1 MAFPRKLKR
10 LGLFGQM
17 TALMA
22 IVLLVSLLLVTVFF
36 SSIIDGMIE
45 RTTGE
50 KALAAAELIAEHPD
64 IIDAFADQNPAARI
78 QPIAE
83 TLRKRTGADYVV
95 IANTEGIRYSH
106 PHENQIGQKTE
117 TSNKAPLA
125 GKSTVFIGNGI
136 LGEAV
141 KAKTPIF
148 NREGDII
155 GVSSVGFL
163 TTEIKDDILF
173 YQLRVA
179 GFGGLALL
187 IGIPGAL
194 YIARRV
200 KKLIFGLEPEEISRA
215 FSEKQAILESV
226 GDATLAVGPDLQI
239 LSANKRARV
248 ILGSHVD
255 GELTEPQL
263 QAFIKQAAEN
273 PEKITQQRLLIASTL
288 YIVDAAPILAKH
300 AAIGFVLTIRPF
312 SEVEDLAN
320 ELLEIKQHTE
330 HMRAQTHEYLNK
342 LNTLNGLLLL
352 EKYEEAK
359 AFMKAEV
366 TELQE
371 TVTFLMASVKDPLIV
386 AALLGKVNRAKE
398 MKAAL
403 TFAEGSTWLD
413 YPATIKSDHVV
424 TVIGNLIDN
433 ALEAAVA
440 HQGANAHVHIAF
452 TDFGNDMIMDIEDNG
467 KGMTPKEEAHYLQT
481 GATSKSEGQHGLGL
495 TIMQHALH
503 QLHGTWF
510 MAERPGG
517 GMRMT
522 IAIPKHK
529 RL

>member
-117 TSNKAPLA
+117 TSNEAPLA

-148 NREGDII
+148 NREGNII

-200 KKLIFGLEPEEISRA
+200 KN
-215 FSEKQAILESV
+215 
-226 GDATLAVGPDLQI
+226 
-239 LSANKRARV
+239 LSS
-248 ILGSHVD
+248 G
-255 GELTEPQL
+255 
-263 QAFIKQAAEN
+263 
-273 PEKITQQRLLIASTL
+273 
-288 YIVDAAPILAKH
+288 
-300 AAIGFVLTIRPF
+300 
-312 SEVEDLAN
+312 
-320 ELLEIKQHTE
+320 
-330 HMRAQTHEYLNK
+330 
-342 LNTLNGLLLL
+342 
-352 EKYEEAK
+352 
-359 AFMKAEV
+359 
-366 TELQE
+366 
-371 TVTFLMASVKDPLIV
+371 
-386 AALLGKVNRAKE
+386 
-398 MKAAL
+398 
-403 TFAEGSTWLD
+403 
-413 YPATIKSDHVV
+413 
-424 TVIGNLIDN
+424 
-433 ALEAAVA
+433 
-440 HQGANAHVHIAF
+440 
-452 TDFGNDMIMDIEDNG
+452 
-467 KGMTPKEEAHYLQT
+467 
-481 GATSKSEGQHGLGL
+481 
-495 TIMQHALH
+495 
-503 QLHGTWF
+503 
-510 MAERPGG
+510 
-517 GMRMT
+517 
-522 IAIPKHK
+522 
-529 RL
+529 